1 MNILCALV
9 VIGAGLFCIICSVK
23 EVSFFF
29 NSRKAAFWVN
39 LFGFKFAKILY
50 IILGAGFVIAGIL
63 VLTGIVS
70 IS

>member
-1 MNILCALV
+1 MNILCSLV

-23 EVSFFF
+23 EVPWFF
-29 NSRKAAFWVN
+29 NNRKAGV
-39 LFGFKFAKILY
+39 LVKLLGMTVTKIIY
-50 IILGAGFVIAGIL
+50 IIIGAGFVIAGIL